1 MPWLLFT
8 ADFDHK
14 PRPGVTIA
22 YRAGQHLLVTTAC
35 AERAVAAGKAVR
47 KAKPS
52 VVKEGR
58 DARDR
63 EAVTDGNA

>member
-1 MPWLLFT
+1 MPWVFFHQDM
-8 ADFDHK
+8 DFK
-14 PRPGVTIA
+14 PRAGVTIA

-52 VVKEGR
+52 VVK
-58 DARDR
+58 AREEDG
-63 EAVTDGNA
+63 DGNA